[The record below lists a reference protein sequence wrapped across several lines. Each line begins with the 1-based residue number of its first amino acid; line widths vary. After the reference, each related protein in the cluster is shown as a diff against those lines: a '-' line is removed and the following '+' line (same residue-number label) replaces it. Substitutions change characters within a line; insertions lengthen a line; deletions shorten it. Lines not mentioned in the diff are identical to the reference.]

1 MRDLRSELGRRQAA
15 HLYRR
20 RRLIAEAP
28 GPRLTLD
35 GRPAIAFCTNDYLG
49 LARHPEV
56 VAACQRGAELYGVGS
71 GSAHLVAGHGPE
83 HQALEEELADF
94 LDRPRALLFSTGYMA
109 NLGVIQALA
118 GPGDL
123 VLEDKLNHAS
133 LIDGALLARARL
145 RRYPHGD
152 LGALRR
158 QLHGHAGGTGSAHF
172 TPEGNA
178 VTLIAT
184 DGVFSMDGD
193 LAPLPELAAVAQAAG
208 AWLLVDDAH
217 GIGVLGREGR
227 GSLDHFGL
235 GLAEVPILVGTLGK
249 ALGTFG
255 AFVAGEEDLIET
267 LIQSA
272 RSYIYTTAPPP
283 ALAAATRASLALA
296 RREEWRR
303 ERLWALID
311 CFRDGAA
318 QLGLPLLP
326 SLTAIQPILAGSAER
341 ALAWSQA
348 LEERGL
354 LVTAIRPPT
363 VPVGSARLRVTF
375 SALHTD
381 QDLERLL
388 EALAELPGVADTPES
403 PIAPVAREAG
413 TPNSSRGQIP
423 VMAFPPKGQ
432 ESKTALGSGVTGDGT
447 ALSRQARIVAESPQG
462 PPPAMSIP

>member
-1 MRDLRSELGRRQAA
+1 MRDLNPELERRRAA

-20 RRLIAEAP
+20 RRLIADAP
-28 GPRLTLD
+28 GPHLTLD

-49 LARHPEV
+49 LARHAEV
-56 VAACQRGAELYGVGS
+56 VAALRQGAEAHGAGS
-71 GSAHLVAGHGPE
+71 GSAHLVAGHGPV

-94 LDRPRALLFSTGYMA
+94 LERPRALLFSTGYMA

-118 GPGDL
+118 GPGDI
-123 VLEDKLNHAS
+123 VCEDKLNHAS

-145 RRYPHGD
+145 RRYAHAD
-152 LGALRR
+152 LAALGR
-158 QLHGHAGGTGSAHF
+158 QLSVDAGRANSNSASARLADNLSPGASGATPTAVDQQPMPFGYQAEGTAAALSA
-172 TPEGNA
+172 EGA
-178 VTLIAT
+178 AATLIAT

-193 LAPLPELAAVAQAAG
+193 LAPLPELAAIARAEG

-235 GLAEVPILVGTLGK
+235 GVAEVPILVGTLGK

-255 AFVAGEEDLIET
+255 AFVAGGEDLIET

-303 ERLWALID
+303 ERLRALIER
-311 CFRDGAA
+311 FRTEATR
-318 QLGLPLLP
+318 LGLPLLP
-326 SLTAIQPILAGSAER
+326 SPTPIQPILAGSAER

-348 LEERGL
+348 LEVRGL

-363 VPVGSARLRVTF
+363 VPVGSSRLRVTF

-388 EALAELPGVADTPES
+388 EALAELPGELD
-403 PIAPVAREAG
+403 APQSLE
-413 TPNSSRGQIP
+413 
-423 VMAFPPKGQ
+423 
-432 ESKTALGSGVTGDGT
+432 LG
-447 ALSRQARIVAESPQG
+447 
-462 PPPAMSIP
+462 

>member
-1 MRDLRSELGRRQAA
+1 MRDLRSELSRRQAA

-28 GPRLTLD
+28 GPHLTLE

-49 LARHPEV
+49 LARHPEL
-56 VAACQRGAELYGVGS
+56 VAAFQRGAERHGVGS

-94 LDRPRALLFSTGYMA
+94 LGRPRALLFSTGYMA

-133 LIDGALLARARL
+133 LLDGALLARARL
-145 RRYPHGD
+145 RRYPHAD
-152 LGALRR
+152 LAALRR
-158 QLHGHAGGTGSAHF
+158 QLSGPAGRTPSASAQAL
-172 TPEGNA
+172 T
-178 VTLIAT
+178 IAT

-193 LAPLPELAAVAQAAG
+193 LAPLPELAAIARSAG

-217 GIGVLGREGR
+217 GIGVLGREGQ
-227 GSLDHFGL
+227 GSMDHFGL
-235 GLAEVPILVGTLGK
+235 GVAEVPILIGTLGK

-255 AFVAGEEDLIET
+255 AFVAGDEDLIET

-296 RREEWRR
+296 RRDEWRR
-303 ERLWALID
+303 ERLRALIGR
-311 CFRDGAA
+311 FRAEA
-318 QLGLPLLP
+318 TRLGLPLLP
-326 SLTAIQPILAGSAER
+326 SPTPIQPILAGSAER

-348 LEERGL
+348 LEARGL

-363 VPVGSARLRVTF
+363 VPQGAARLRVTL
-375 SALHTD
+375 SALHSD
-381 QDLERLL
+381 QDLDLLL
-388 EALAELPGVADTPES
+388 EALARLPGVTNP
-403 PIAPVAREAG
+403 
-413 TPNSSRGQIP
+413 
-423 VMAFPPKGQ
+423 
-432 ESKTALGSGVTGDGT
+432 
-447 ALSRQARIVAESPQG
+447 
-462 PPPAMSIP
+462 

>member
-1 MRDLRSELGRRQAA
+1 MRDLNPELGRRRAA

-20 RRLIAEAP
+20 RRLIADAP

-56 VAACQRGAELYGVGS
+56 VAACQRGADQYGVGS

-94 LDRPRALLFSTGYMA
+94 LGRPRALLFSTGYMA

-118 GPGDL
+118 GPGDR
-123 VLEDKLNHAS
+123 VFEDKLNHAS

-158 QLHGHAGGTGSAHF
+158 QLQVHAEGTGIAH
-172 TPEGNA
+172 PIAEGNA
-178 VTLIAT
+178 ATLIAT

-193 LAPLPELAAVAQAAG
+193 LAPLPELAAIVRAAG

-227 GSLDHFGL
+227 GSLEHFGL
-235 GLAEVPILVGTLGK
+235 GVAEVPILVGTLGK

-255 AFVAGEEDLIET
+255 AFVAGGEDLIET

-283 ALAAATRASLALA
+283 ALAAATRASLSLA
-296 RREEWRR
+296 RREDWRR
-303 ERLWALID
+303 ERLRALIGR
-311 CFRDGAA
+311 FRAEAA
-318 QLGLPLLP
+318 RLGLPLLP
-326 SLTAIQPILAGSAER
+326 SPTPIQPILAGSAER

-348 LEERGL
+348 LEDRGL

-363 VPVGSARLRVTF
+363 VPIGSARLRVTF

-388 EALAELPGVADTPES
+388 EALADLSETSARLGAPDAPDVPDLPHAADAAVVPPDVPEM
-403 PIAPVAREAG
+403 PEPMAPPAGREREA
-413 TPNSSRGQIP
+413 PAPPWSRTSP
-423 VMAFPPKGQ
+423 
-432 ESKTALGSGVTGDGT
+432 
-447 ALSRQARIVAESPQG
+447 ARLAP
-462 PPPAMSIP
+462 

>member
-20 RRLIAEAP
+20 RRLVAEAP

-49 LARHPEV
+49 LARHPKV
-56 VAACQRGAELYGVGS
+56 VAAFQRGADLYGVGS

-94 LDRPRALLFSTGYMA
+94 LGRPRVLLFSTGYMA

-118 GPGDL
+118 GPGDA
-123 VLEDKLNHAS
+123 VFEDKLNHAS

-152 LGALRR
+152 LAALRR
-158 QLHGHAGGTGSAHF
+158 QLASHGGGM
-172 TPEGNA
+172 GNLPSTA
-178 VTLIAT
+178 ENAATTLIAT

-193 LAPLPELAAVAQAAG
+193 LAPLPELAASARAAG

-235 GLAEVPILVGTLGK
+235 GMADVPILVGTLGK

-296 RREEWRR
+296 RREDWRR
-303 ERLWALID
+303 QRLQALID
-311 CFRDGAA
+311 RFCDGAA
-318 QLGLPLLP
+318 RLNLPLLP
-326 SLTAIQPILAGSAER
+326 SLTPIQPLLAGSAER

-348 LEERGL
+348 LENRGL
-354 LVTAIRPPT
+354 LVIAIRPPT

-388 EALAELPGVADTPES
+388 DALAELPGVQDRE
-403 PIAPVAREAG
+403 PVAR
-413 TPNSSRGQIP
+413 TVP
-423 VMAFPPKGQ
+423 
-432 ESKTALGSGVTGDGT
+432 
-447 ALSRQARIVAESPQG
+447 
-462 PPPAMSIP
+462 

>member
-28 GPRLTLD
+28 GPHLTLE

-49 LARHPEV
+49 LARHPEL
-56 VAACQRGAELYGVGS
+56 VAAFQRGAERHGVGS

-94 LDRPRALLFSTGYMA
+94 LGRPRALLFSTGYMA

-133 LIDGALLARARL
+133 LLDGALLARARL
-145 RRYPHGD
+145 RRYPHAD
-152 LGALRR
+152 LAALRR
-158 QLHGHAGGTGSAHF
+158 QLSGPAGRTPSASAQAL
-172 TPEGNA
+172 T
-178 VTLIAT
+178 IAT

-193 LAPLPELAAVAQAAG
+193 LAPLPELAAIARSAG

-217 GIGVLGREGR
+217 GIGVLGREGQ
-227 GSLDHFGL
+227 GSMDHFGL
-235 GLAEVPILVGTLGK
+235 GVAEVPILIGTLGK

-255 AFVAGEEDLIET
+255 AFVAGDEDLIET

-296 RREEWRR
+296 RRDEWRR
-303 ERLWALID
+303 ERLRALIGR
-311 CFRDGAA
+311 FRAEA
-318 QLGLPLLP
+318 TRLGLPLLP
-326 SLTAIQPILAGSAER
+326 SPTPIQPILAGSAER
-341 ALAWSQA
+341 ALAWSQV
-348 LEERGL
+348 LEARGL
-354 LVTAIRPPT
+354 LVTPIRPPT
-363 VPVGSARLRVTF
+363 VPQGAARLRVTL
-375 SALHTD
+375 SALHGD
-381 QDLERLL
+381 QDLELLL
-388 EALAELPGVADTPES
+388 EALARLPGVTKP
-403 PIAPVAREAG
+403 
-413 TPNSSRGQIP
+413 
-423 VMAFPPKGQ
+423 
-432 ESKTALGSGVTGDGT
+432 
-447 ALSRQARIVAESPQG
+447 
-462 PPPAMSIP
+462 

>member
-1 MRDLRSELGRRQAA
+1 MRDLRSELGRRQSA

-49 LARHPEV
+49 LAWHTEV
-56 VAACQRGAELYGVGS
+56 VAAFQRGAERHGVGS

-94 LDRPRALLFSTGYMA
+94 LGRPRALLFSTGYMA

-118 GPGDL
+118 GPGE
-123 VLEDKLNHAS
+123 VVFEDKLNHAS

-145 RRYPHGD
+145 RRFPHAD
-152 LGALRR
+152 LEALRR
-158 QLHGHAGGTGSAHF
+158 QLGSLAGGADSAAARSD
-172 TPEGNA
+172 A

-303 ERLWALID
+303 ERLRVLID
-311 CFRDGAA
+311 RFREGAA

-326 SLTAIQPILAGSAER
+326 SLTPLQPILAGSAER

-388 EALAELPGVADTPES
+388 EALADLPVVADAPES
-403 PIAPVAREAG
+403 PVPPVAREPGA
-413 TPNSSRGQIP
+413 PDSARGQIP

-432 ESKTALGSGVTGDGT
+432 GSKTGLGPRVAGDGA
-447 ALSRQARIVAESPQG
+447 ALPRQARIVAESPPG
-462 PPPAMSIP
+462 PPPAMSVP